1 MMKNLKFISVIV
13 GLTLAVAA
21 NAQSQG
27 QMRLNEYL
35 IINTNDFQDDFG
47 QQNSWFEIFNASYG
61 TVDIGGCYLSD
72 DPDNLK
78 KYAIPGGDVLTAIP
92 PRQHVLFWADNEP
105 NHGTFHV
112 NFDLKNAKEIIF
124 TKGDGKSIID
134 RIVINDAYRDSSK
147 ANVSFGRL
155 EDGIGSITGDGE
167 GWGELN
173 VTSPSTNN
181 AMIDKA
187 AKPDRMR
194 EIDPHGWIMAVTAM
208 SVVFTA
214 LILLYLIFKQVGKF
228 NVKRANK
235 EKKEVKAS
243 EPAKAEAK
251 PAVKGDV
258 PAETYAAIVTALH
271 LYIED
276 NEAHDE
282 ESDILTQVHT
292 DRTYSPWNAKVYAI
306 RQAPQLNKRK

>member
-1 MMKNLKFISVIV
+1 MMKNIKFILAVA
-13 GLTLAVAA
+13 GLTLALGAS
-21 NAQSQG
+21 AQSQG

-35 IINTNDFQDDFG
+35 IINTSDFQDDFG

-134 RIVINDAYRDSSK
+134 RIVINDIYRDSSK
-147 ANVSFGRL
+147 ANISFGRL

-167 GWGELN
+167 GWGELA

-181 AMIDKA
+181 AIIDKA
-187 AKPDRMR
+187 AKPERMKS
-194 EIDPHGWIMAVTAM
+194 IDPYGWIMAVTAM
-208 SVVFTA
+208 SVVFVA
-214 LILLYLIFKQVGKF
+214 LILLYLIFKQIGKA
-228 NVKRANK
+228 NIKQANK
-235 EKKEVKAS
+235 KSANAAARNNHPEAAVTPAGEVS
-243 EPAKAEAK
+243 
-251 PAVKGDV
+251 
-258 PAETYAAIVTALH
+258 AETYAAIATALH
-271 LYIED
+271 LFIED
-276 NEAHDE
+276 SEAHDE
-282 ESDILTQVHT
+282 ESDVVTQRHT
-292 DRTYSPWNAKVYAI
+292 DRTYSPWSSKIYML
-306 RQAPQLNKRK
+306 RQTPQVNKRN